1 MDMADEAILQLLKS
15 DGRLAHREIARRS
28 GLSRSTVA
36 ARLQRLLT
44 SGEVE
49 VRGVV
54 HPAVIGRGSLAHA
67 SLSVTGRA
75 EPVAARIAER
85 DDVPF
90 VSLTSGLASIIAE
103 IRAGST
109 LRVDEVVG
117 ALRSLDGVRTV
128 ETLPYT
134 EVLRDVIGPVG
145 EVTHEV
151 DEVDIALLRALQDDG
166 RVPYVELAR
175 LVGLSPA
182 GVRRRVVRLL
192 EGEVV
197 RVGALVRQSGE
208 DNQLSMG
215 LGIQLDGGHR
225 EVTRALLDMP
235 AISFLAR
242 TLGRFDLLATV
253 RTFMHGQLTE
263 TLETVRSLPGVSA
276 VDSWSHLRFV
286 KETYAVAEL
295 GG

>member
-1 MDMADEAILQLLKS
+1 MDMADEAIIQLLKS

-36 ARLQRLLT
+36 SRMQRLLST
-44 SGEVE
+44 GEVE
-49 VRGVV
+49 IRGVV
-54 HPAVIGRGSLAHA
+54 HPAVIGRGSLAYA
-67 SLSVTGRA
+67 SLTVTGRA
-75 EPVAARIAER
+75 EPVAARIAAR

-90 VSLTSGLASIIAE
+90 VSLTSGQAPVIAE
-103 IRAGST
+103 IRAGSA
-109 LRVDEVVG
+109 LQIDAVVSE
-117 ALRSLDGVRTV
+117 LRSLPGVRAV

-151 DEVDIALLRALQDDG
+151 DDVDIALLRALQDDG
-166 RVPYVELAR
+166 RASYVDLAD
-175 LVGLSPA
+175 LVDLSPA

-192 EGEVV
+192 EGEVL
-197 RVGALVRQSGE
+197 RVGALVRQSGQ
-208 DNQLSMG
+208 DHQLAMG
-215 LGIQLDGGHR
+215 LGVRLAGDHR
-225 EVTRALLDMP
+225 EVSRALLATP
-235 AISFLAR
+235 SIGFLAR

-263 TLETVRSLPGVSA
+263 TLERVRALPGVSD

-286 KETYAVAEL
+286 KESYAVAEL